1 MEYKD
6 LNDYELVSKVAE
18 NEDVTEILF
27 EKYRPL
33 ITTVANKLYTTY
45 KPSGI
50 DVSDLIQEGMIGFS
64 MAINTYLEQ
73 KDTLFFTYAS
83 KCIERKMISSLVSAN
98 RQKHK
103 ILNNSISMEAIEE
116 GDFLS
121 LDKIVGDN
129 RTNPED
135 IAIDNENTIE
145 LFEYL
150 KEDLTTFESEVFEL
164 KKSGFTYKEIAEVLD
179 VEPKKVDNSLQRIKG
194 KIKNY
199 IANKNIDH

>member
-179 VEPKKVDNSLQRIKG
+179 VEPKKVDNALQRIKG

-199 IANKNIDH
+199 IENKNIDN